1 MLCVSSRSRLMQR
14 TGEVKF
20 RAFFYHFLHLI
31 CKSPATLTSE
41 RHTRVYLRS
50 SFTSETGLEFEL
62 RSLSAVPA
70 EELIYIFLLKC
81 GEFMYIFYMCI
92 YVSVG
97 VYICVPVIRVQPI
110 CGHENRLEQRQR
122 LNLGQFISLL
132 LIMSASWVYSRR
144 TTGFCCHPSNMAII
158 ITTSTITIIIII
170 ITIIITIIIII
181 IIINNT
187 IGSCFNPG
195 KR

>member
-1 MLCVSSRSRLMQR
+1 MGSQQKPCQ
-14 TGEVKF
+14 K
-20 RAFFYHFLHLI
+20 RAGINNSVYSKSWLLLTAHFGPVFI
-31 CKSPATLTSE
+31 VPSQWSI
-41 RHTRVYLRS
+41 
-50 SFTSETGLEFEL
+50 
-62 RSLSAVPA
+62 SA
-70 EELIYIFLLKC
+70 
-81 GEFMYIFYMCI
+81 
-92 YVSVG
+92 
-97 VYICVPVIRVQPI
+97 VIRVQPI

-144 TTGFCCHPSNMAII
+144 TTGFCCHPTNMALI
-158 ITTSTITIIIII
+158 ITTSTTTTIIIII

-181 IIINNT
+181 IVINNT